1 VSEAATLGK
10 YEPETT
16 NVLTLDSMVR
26 EIASCLQET
35 LAKISQFFLDRGLR
49 FLFLLNNLYFLRQE
63 LPNDTPFSLQEN
75 MTALF
80 GKVGD
85 HVNSYV
91 QVSWAP
97 MLSSL
102 LNPTPLCF
110 KRSCS
115 LLPKFEDEFRKM
127 YTTQKLWKV
136 PDPELRKTLR
146 NAIIAKIIPSYTK
159 YIEDNKISTPKSS
172 PDELKER
179 CCKNCLKDD
188 KHWEFNAEAKSP
200 QGFCCLC

>member
-1 VSEAATLGK
+1 MKQILMEFTKYRDNLSRSLDTQASSDIHMDTRFVIRYIRLLCSHYRSAAAIVSEAATLGK

-146 NAIIAKIIPSYTK
+146 NAIQNT
-159 YIEDNKISTPKSS
+159 
-172 PDELKER
+172 
-179 CCKNCLKDD
+179 
-188 KHWEFNAEAKSP
+188 
-200 QGFCCLC
+200 